1 MLKLSVGVAT
11 EKNRVYRRTMED
23 RDYHCLNFNNIEGQ
37 ALLAVFDGHA
47 GSEASIY
54 CEEHFHRE
62 FINQLLLSDEELDTN
77 NKNEERD
84 ILSVFQK
91 TFSAIDDQLKFTH
104 AGCTAVV
111 SYIQKESADKYTLY
125 CANAGDARAVL
136 CRNRKAVRLTR
147 DHKGTDEWEAKR
159 ITDNNGFVFKGR
171 VNGVLAVTRSLGDH
185 AMKEHV
191 VSLPFCTRTDLCPAD
206 TFLILA
212 CDGLWDVCED
222 QTAVDL
228 VLQYKDP
235 QKAADKLV
243 EYALENNSTDNL
255 SIMVLQ
261 IK

>member
-1 MLKLSVGVAT
+1 MLNFSLGIST

-23 RDYHCLNFNNIEGQ
+23 RDFHCLDFNNIKGQ
-37 ALLAVFDGHA
+37 ALLAIFDGHA

-62 FINQLLLSDEELDTN
+62 FVNQLLLSQEENISN
-77 NKNEERD
+77 NSNNQFFPIFD
-84 ILSVFQK
+84 K
-91 TFSAIDDQLKFTH
+91 TFLAIDEQLKFTH

-111 SYIQKESADKYTLY
+111 SYIQKEGQDKFTLY
-125 CANAGDARAVL
+125 CANVGDARAVL
-136 CRNRKAVRLTR
+136 CRNRQAFRLTR
-147 DHKGTDEWEAKR
+147 DHKGTDDWEAKR

-185 AMKEHV
+185 SMKEHV
-191 VSLPFCTRTDLCPAD
+191 ISRPFCTSTELCPLD
-206 TFLILA
+206 NYLILA
-212 CDGLWDVCED
+212 CDGLWDVCDD
-222 QTAVDL
+222 QTAVDI
-228 VLQYKDP
+228 VLKYKEP
-235 QKAADKLV
+235 QKCADKLI